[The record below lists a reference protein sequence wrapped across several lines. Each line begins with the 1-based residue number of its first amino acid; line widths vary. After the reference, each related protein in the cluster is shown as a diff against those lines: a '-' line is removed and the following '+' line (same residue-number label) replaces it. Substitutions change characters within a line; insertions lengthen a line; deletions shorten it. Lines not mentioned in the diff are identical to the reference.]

1 MDNLGHKKKY
11 KLKGKVITTILC
23 VVCLGI
29 GIVVGTKIPNHNNE
43 ENKNTL
49 ISQIVE
55 FLDKNWVDTTDSKE
69 DMQTRM
75 IKGLVNNLGDPY
87 TNYMSMEQTD
97 DFIDS
102 INGDFVGVGVSFI
115 AVDDGGMVLKVFKD
129 TPASLAGIKAGDILY
144 QADGKSLAGKNSTE
158 IKKLVVGEAGST
170 VKLSVLRGNEKL
182 TFNIVR
188 KAVET
193 DVEYEVKNGY
203 GYLYIT
209 TFGDSTASHVESVL
223 KEFESKNIK
232 KIVIDLRDNSG
243 GFLNAVQGI
252 LNLFIPNNQVMFKMQ
267 DNTNEIVEYKAD
279 NEKIYS
285 FDQGYILMNN
295 GSASCSE
302 VMIGAL
308 TEILNYKAVGEK
320 SFGKGIA
327 QSQITLSNGST
338 LKYTNARWLTPSGKC
353 IQGEGFTPDY
363 KVEEDNI
370 SNYVYRQFD
379 KKYQYDS
386 VSEDIALMQKM
397 LKKLGYNVDRVDGYF
412 SKKSE
417 EALKKFQTS
426 IHVKSDGIYTVSIAK
441 KLYGAVAVE
450 IYQKSEDKVLNK
462 AIELMK

>member
-1 MDNLGHKKKY
+1 MESFGQKKKY
-11 KLKGKVITTILC
+11 KLKGKVITVILC
-23 VVCLGI
+23 VVCLTV
-29 GIVVGTKIPNHNNE
+29 GIVVGTKIPSRNDKE
-43 ENKNTL
+43 DKSTF

-75 IKGLVNNLGDPY
+75 ITGLIDNLGDPY
-87 TNYMSMEQTD
+87 TNYMTMEQVD
-97 DFIDS
+97 SFIDA

-144 QADGKSLAGKNSTE
+144 QADGKSLAGKNADE
-158 IKKLVVGEAGST
+158 IKKLVVGEAGSS
-170 VKLSVLRGNEKL
+170 VKLSVLRGSEKL

-193 DVEYEVKNGY
+193 DVEYEIKKDY
-203 GYLYIT
+203 GYLNIT

-223 KEFESKNIK
+223 KEFENRNIK

-243 GFLNAVQGI
+243 GYLNAVEGI

-267 DNTNEIVEYKAD
+267 DNTKEILEYKAD

-285 FDQGYILMNN
+285 FDQGYILMNS
-295 GSASCSE
+295 GSASSSE

-308 TEILNYKAVGEK
+308 TEILNYKTIGEK

-327 QSQITLSNGST
+327 QSQVTLSNGST

-353 IQGEGFTPDY
+353 IQGVGFTPDY

-370 SNYVYRQFD
+370 TNYTYRQFD

-386 VSEDIALMQKM
+386 VSVDVALMQKM
-397 LKKLGYNVDRVDGYF
+397 LKKLGYHIDRVDGFF

-417 EALKKFQTS
+417 EALKKFQSS
-426 IHVKSDGIYTVSIAK
+426 IHVKSDGVYTISTAK
-441 KLYGAVAVE
+441 RLYGAVAVE
-450 IYQKSEDKVLNK
+450 IYQKSEDKVLDK

>member
-1 MDNLGHKKKY
+1 MESFGQKKKY
-11 KLKGKVITTILC
+11 KLKGKVITVILC
-23 VVCLGI
+23 VVCLTV
-29 GIVVGTKIPNHNNE
+29 GIVVGTKIPSRNDKE
-43 ENKNTL
+43 DKSTF

-75 IKGLVNNLGDPY
+75 ITGLIDNLGDPY
-87 TNYMSMEQTD
+87 TNYMTMEQVD
-97 DFIDS
+97 SFIDA

-144 QADGKSLAGKNSTE
+144 QADGKSLAGKNADE
-158 IKKLVVGEAGST
+158 IKKLVVGEAGSS
-170 VKLSVLRGNEKL
+170 VKLSVLRGSEKL

-193 DVEYEVKNGY
+193 DVEYEIKKDY
-203 GYLYIT
+203 GYLNIT

-223 KEFESKNIK
+223 KEFENRNIK

-243 GFLNAVQGI
+243 GYLNAVEGI

-267 DNTNEIVEYKAD
+267 DNTKEILEYKAD

-285 FDQGYILMNN
+285 FDQGYILMNS
-295 GSASCSE
+295 GSASSSE

-308 TEILNYKAVGEK
+308 TEILNYKTIGEK

-327 QSQITLSNGST
+327 QSQVTLSNGST

-353 IQGEGFTPDY
+353 IQGVGFTPDY

-370 SNYVYRQFD
+370 TNYTYRQFD

-386 VSEDIALMQKM
+386 VSVDVALMQKM
-397 LKKLGYNVDRVDGYF
+397 LKKLGYHIDRVDGFF

-417 EALKKFQTS
+417 EALKKFQSS
-426 IHVKSDGIYTVSIAK
+426 IHVKSDGVYTISTSK
-441 KLYGAVAVE
+441 RLYGAVALE
-450 IYQKSEDKVLNK
+450 IYQKSEDKVLDK
-462 AIELMK
+462 SIELMK